1 MRLRMIGRTSK
12 LFCQVKRQDEEKR
25 RLIRERRENGSLE
38 NAARLVVG
46 QLLIHKMEKVNKQI
60 DKFSKVMRGC

>member
-25 RLIRERRENGSLE
+25 RKIRERRENGSLE

-46 QLLIHKMEKVNKQI
+46 QLLIKWKKYIIRLTSFQ
-60 DKFSKVMRGC
+60 K

>member
-46 QLLIHKMEKVNKQI
+46 QLLIKWKK
-60 DKFSKVMRGC
+60 